1 MSSNDSK
8 KELVKAGEV
17 LIVQGKVPKYMYY
30 LHSGA
35 VEILS
40 ASKEFEGLD
49 ASIIASKSRR
59 VGYVKEEIL
68 IPPMNLVFA
77 DPSTKSVRAAQD
89 SYVSK
94 FPLNQGGIV
103 QMAREDPSRTISML
117 SHLFTMLDTSVT
129 DESKYTKF
137 YTHLCKID
145 DNISLL
151 YQYFP
156 KSDLPDKLNN
166 KSEGLY
172 NAFKSNKGNFPK
184 VIDAQFLISD
194 NSAFIKKKYAFPG
207 MPIQSIIDEKQCA
220 HVKKFLQLDKNT
232 FANLIKEDPSILQN
246 MIETI
251 SDNLIKVLDRI
262 YAVHT
267 EIDSELETL
276 FGPKS
281 SWSSFFTDKNGFDV
295 WSGSGKLAP
304 NFINNFLALIKKLHA
319 FYLEI
324 TGKKLI
330 ELFPGPKR
338 IHEYYMANKDGSKR
352 AENKPDAE
360 SNGFENKVIG
370 AGSKTY
376 SGVYR
381 NSIQQIFEFA
391 LIDKEFQKGF
401 IKTLNE
407 FKNMKNPFNTETD
420 GRKIR
425 RSITKLYWDLFTQVF
440 IRKQKESS
448 APLPVK
454 MMMKFGFLDETL
466 LEEQQIEE
474 LNSIVNIN
482 EEMKDIPILF
492 EEEFLNRIY
501 SGKEN
506 PSITEMGLSYEAFKR
521 EEGKHKSS
529 KEANSPVVGG
539 DYINK
544 TMYEIEHRLL
554 QTVGVCSGS
563 TATAFPILTSMVMRM
578 NPRNIFISK
587 SKIKSV
593 VKELMDIDFSVFYRE
608 TTLKLGEARELIQ
621 EEVLPIFVLIPSFG
635 TKTML
640 WQDLDGTNRKT
651 RGRIVVPIFFLGD
664 IVKSMAHTFA
674 CFRWELNRTIK
685 GGMWADPV
693 EGGLTGIYFD
703 YVNFYKKN
711 SKLSRENIEIITEKF
726 KSIRTNRDRFADD
739 YIQWV
744 MYEKDGVMRLNSV
757 LREIFY
763 RHVPF
768 KKELRTKLETMPA
781 FAEIAIKNKN
791 INSKAIQGYERRF
804 KKYMEREGVY
814 PEKIQ
819 EFMNFLIS

>member
-1 MSSNDSK
+1 MSPNDNK

-30 LHSGA
+30 LYSGA
-35 VEILS
+35 LEILS
-40 ASKEFEGLD
+40 AAKEFEGLD
-49 ASIIASKSRR
+49 SAIIASKSRR
-59 VGYVKEEIL
+59 VGFVNEEML
-68 IPPMNLVFA
+68 IPPMNVVFA
-77 DPSTKSVRAAQD
+77 DPSTKSVRAIQD
-89 SYVSK
+89 SHVSRI
-94 FPLNQGGIV
+94 PMNQGGIV
-103 QMAREDPSRTISML
+103 QMVREDPSGTAAML
-117 SHLFTMLDTSVT
+117 SHLFKMLDTSIN
-129 DESKYTKF
+129 DDSKYTKL
-137 YTHLCKID
+137 YINLCKID

-151 YQYFP
+151 YQYLP
-156 KSDLPDKLNN
+156 KSDVPEKLKN

-172 NAFKSNKGNFPK
+172 NAFKSNKGDLPK
-184 VIDAQFLISD
+184 MIDAQFLISD
-194 NSAFIKKKYAFPG
+194 NSAYIKKKYAFPG
-207 MPIQSIIDEKQCA
+207 MPIQSIIDEKQCS

-246 MIETI
+246 MIETV

-267 EIDSELETL
+267 EIDLALETI
-276 FGPKS
+276 FGQKS
-281 SWSSFFTDKNGFDV
+281 SWSYFLTDNNGFDL

-304 NFINNFLALIKKLHA
+304 NFINNFLALIKKLHSY
-319 FYLEI
+319 YLEI
-324 TGKKLI
+324 AGKKLI
-330 ELFPGPKR
+330 ELYPGPKK
-338 IHEYYMANKDGSKR
+338 IHAYYLANKDGVKKQEIKR
-352 AENKPDAE
+352 EDEQQSQKNKI
-360 SNGFENKVIG
+360 VG
-370 AGSKTY
+370 AGTRTHLGLY
-376 SGVYR
+376 N

-391 LIDKEFQKGF
+391 LIDKEFQKNF
-401 IKTLNE
+401 IKTLND

-425 RSITKLYWDLFTQVF
+425 RAITKFYWDLYTQVF
-440 IRKQKESS
+440 MRKQKESG

-454 MMMKFGFLDETL
+454 LMMKFGFLDESL
-466 LEEQQIEE
+466 VEEEQLEE
-474 LNSIVNIN
+474 LNNIVSIN
-482 EEMKDIPILF
+482 EEIKDVPILF
-492 EEEFLNRIY
+492 EEDFLSRIY
-501 SGKEN
+501 NGKEN

-521 EEGKHKSS
+521 EESKHKSS
-529 KEANSPVVGG
+529 KEMDGIAAATDNIG
-539 DYINK
+539 K
-544 TMYEIEHRLL
+544 TAYEIEHRLL
-554 QTVGVCSGS
+554 QTTGVCSGS
-563 TATAFPILTSMVMRM
+563 TSTAFPILTSMVMRM
-578 NPRNIFISK
+578 NPRNVFLSK
-587 SKIKSV
+587 SKIRSV
-593 VKELMDIDFSVFYRE
+593 VKELMSIDYSVFYRE
-608 TTLKLGEARELIQ
+608 TTLKLGDARELIQ
-621 EEVLPIFVLIPSFG
+621 EEVPPIFILLPSFG

-651 RGRIVVPIFFLGD
+651 RGRIVVPVFFLGD

-757 LREIFY
+757 LREMFY

-768 KKELRTKLETMPA
+768 KKELRAKLETMPA
-781 FAEIAIKNKN
+781 FAEIAIKFKN
-791 INSKAIQGYERRF
+791 ISSKAIQGYERRF

-819 EFMNFLIS
+819 EFMDFLNS